1 MDLDEM
7 FPSRFIKAADLKG
20 EPRTL
25 TIESAAIEEL
35 EGDGGKKIKGIIS
48 FVGKKKKWVLN
59 KTNALCLKAMWGRE
73 TNGWIN
79 HKVTLY
85 PTTFND
91 EPCIRV
97 KGSPELDKALEF
109 ELKLPKKKP
118 KLVKLL
124 PTGKDGAGINDQID
138 DGTQPGA
145 TA

>member
-1 MDLDEM
+1 MDVDLM
-7 FPSRFIKAADLKG
+7 FPSRFIKAADLQG
-20 EPRTL
+20 HEVTL
-25 TIESAAIEEL
+25 TIEGSNLDEL
-35 EGDGGKKIKGIIS
+35 EGDGGKKTKGIVS

-59 KTNALCLKAMWGRE
+59 RTNAMCLKAMWGRE
-73 TNGWIN
+73 TEKWNG

-97 KGSPELDKALEF
+97 KGSPELEKPLEF

-124 PTGKDGAGINDQID
+124 PTGKNGAPVSDQMD
-138 DGTQPGA
+138 DGQEGA
-145 TA
+145 A